1 MPPARFL
8 VLLLALTF
16 VGLSVMS
23 RPALALDGGADTA
36 LRAARVRNIL
46 AATTGGLLLHLSAIL
61 QSLASTSSLRSGFT
75 AGAAGWVDQG
85 TSFAALG
92 PALSLAALLTLI
104 LGLALWFSVLLRTL
118 PARTCQLIPSVPA

>member
-1 MPPARFL
+1 MPPALFL
-8 VLLLALTF
+8 VLLAALTF

-46 AATTGGLLLHLSAIL
+46 AAATGGLLLHLSAIL
-61 QSLASTSSLRSGFT
+61 ESLASTSSLRSGFT

-118 PARTCQLIPSVPA
+118 PARTRQLIPSVSA